1 MTDKEMTQ
9 NIKFTI
15 NGKFEINA
23 EYERPMNPEQTGI
36 DKSQFGLGNQELWLK
51 RNFPK
56 MVKMTISGPKRWNL
70 TKKLVDIRGV
80 APGFLRKQQNALTQ

>member
-1 MTDKEMTQ
+1 MTDKETTQ

-36 DKSQFGLGNQELWLK
+36 DESQSELKNQELWLK

-56 MVKMTISGPKRWNL
+56 M
-70 TKKLVDIRGV
+70 KKNDDFEAETMEFGQNLVDIRGV
-80 APGFLRKQQNALTQ
+80 AADFLRKRQNALTR

>member
-1 MTDKEMTQ
+1 MTDKETTQ

-23 EYERPMNPEQTGI
+23 EYERPMNPEQIGI
-36 DKSQFGLGNQELWLK
+36 DESQFGLGNQELWLK

-56 MVKMTISGPKRWNL
+56 MVKMTILGPKRWNL
-70 TKKLVDIRGV
+70 AKNWWTSR
-80 APGFLRKQQNALTQ
+80 A

>member
-1 MTDKEMTQ
+1 MTDKETTQ

-15 NGKFEINA
+15 NGKFEINV

-36 DKSQFGLGNQELWLK
+36 DESQFGLGNQELWPK

-56 MVKMTISGPKRWNL
+56 METMTISGSKRWNL
-70 TKKLVDIRGV
+70 AKNWWTSG
-80 APGFLRKQQNALTQ
+80 A

>member
-1 MTDKEMTQ
+1 MADKETTQ

-36 DKSQFGLGNQELWLK
+36 DESQFGLKNQELWLK

-56 MVKMTISGPKRWNL
+56 MEKMMISGPKRWNL
-70 TKKLVDIRGV
+70 AKNWWTTGEK
-80 APGFLRKQQNALTQ
+80 P

>member
-1 MTDKEMTQ
+1 MTDKETTQ

-23 EYERPMNPEQTGI
+23 EYDRPINPEQTGI
-36 DKSQFGLGNQELWLK
+36 DESQFGLGNQELWLK

-56 MVKMTISGPKRWNL
+56 MVKMTISGLKRWNL
-70 TKKLVDIRGV
+70 AKNWWTSG
-80 APGFLRKQQNALTQ
+80 A

>member
-1 MTDKEMTQ
+1 MTDKETTQ

-36 DKSQFGLGNQELWLK
+36 DESQFGLGNQELWLK
-51 RNFPK
+51 QNFLK
-56 MVKMTISGPKRWNL
+56 MEKMMISGPKRWNL
-70 TKKLVDIRGV
+70 AKNWWT
-80 APGFLRKQQNALTQ
+80 PGA

>member
-1 MTDKEMTQ
+1 MTDKETTQ

-36 DKSQFGLGNQELWLK
+36 DESQFGLRNQELLLK

-56 MVKMTISGPKRWNL
+56 MEKMTISGPKRWNL
-70 TKKLVDIRGV
+70 ANNWWTLE
-80 APGFLRKQQNALTQ
+80 A